1 MAVTISWHIDQMVH
15 VNADGGVVKAS
26 WSCVGKNDSGPERSG
41 QQGQTVFEYDASSPD
56 FTPYADLT
64 QDQVLQ
70 WVWGA
75 MDTGTKDQIQT
86 MVTQKVNDKIQA
98 NATEST
104 GLPWDQVVEGT
115 PSEGGGVD

>member
-1 MAVTISWHIDQMVH
+1 MAVTISWYINQMVH

-26 WSCVGKNDSGPERSG
+26 WSCVGKNDSGPETSG
-41 QQGQTVFEYDASSPD
+41 QQGDTVFEYNASSPD

-86 MVTQKVNDKIQA
+86 MVTQRVNDKIQA